1 MRETASQTLLSK
13 DRSIT
18 QYRWE
23 LQDCAGLRGP
33 AGDLRFDNDMLELD
47 KTGNGTADL
56 TLLSPGAQSIKGA
69 NLIL

>member
-18 QYRWE
+18 QFRWGR
-23 LQDCAGLRGP
+23 QDCAGLRGP

-56 TLLSPGAQSIKGA
+56 TLLPPEAQSIKGA

>member
-1 MRETASQTLLSK
+1 
-13 DRSIT
+13 
-18 QYRWE
+18 
-23 LQDCAGLRGP
+23 
-33 AGDLRFDNDMLELD
+33 MLDLD